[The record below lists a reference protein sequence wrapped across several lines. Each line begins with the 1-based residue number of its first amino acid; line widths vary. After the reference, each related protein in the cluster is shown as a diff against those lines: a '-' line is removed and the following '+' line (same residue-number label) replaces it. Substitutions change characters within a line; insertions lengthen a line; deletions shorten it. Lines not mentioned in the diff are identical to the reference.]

1 MLLTLAALSAS
12 LKSAFFPAALASR
25 SSCDPVGPS
34 YEAVGTDD
42 FDGTLKDG
50 AAGDFGISNDGVLG
64 ISNDGVLGMS
74 NDGVLG
80 ISTFGME
87 KDGILISGRSGALK
101 STAGAVTFGASNFG
115 AVVAGAGD
123 ESNFGTSILGVS
135 ILGMSILGASILG
148 TSNFGMSGILMSLS
162 SGTEMSFR
170 LGTLMAGA
178 AASSLAAFWRST
190 ASRCFSFSAAYLI

>member
-64 ISNDGVLGMS
+64 MS

-123 ESNFGTSILGVS
+123 GSNFGTSILGVS

-190 ASRCFSFSAAYLI
+190 ASRCFSFSAAYSI